1 MQFVNVKQARQLLP
15 DTAKFTIKLV
25 NILVIDDRNDKI
37 FLDKDVDIL
46 NYKSFKLRKSM
57 FFKMMESKINHFT
70 KLLTYIE
77 DKYIVTASD
86 KKFTKMLKIN
96 EQTRDGS

>member
-1 MQFVNVKQARQLLP
+1 
-15 DTAKFTIKLV
+15 
-25 NILVIDDRNDKI
+25 
-37 FLDKDVDIL
+37 
-46 NYKSFKLRKSM
+46 M